1 MAVVKNTG
9 KPYESLTLR
18 VFDEI
23 LRQNRATTYRI
34 EHDLVLQGKEASHQ
48 IDVLWE
54 FDLGG
59 IRYLT
64 IVQCKDW
71 NYSVKQEH
79 LFSFKTVLG
88 DIPGQPRGVFVTR
101 HGFQEGAIEFAR
113 KNGII
118 LYVLREPVDAD
129 WEGYLKTVGVEM
141 NLYVPVV
148 HSYTVATDKEWV
160 KEEKRRLGLPEE
172 QRLVAL
178 EVRADEVVFEAVD
191 GQKVCTALEILKKLT
206 AGAEESPPHEVRFA
220 LPEGTFLKTGDLALP
235 RVKVLE
241 FVATVSCHILRDKFE
256 IDLTS
261 CVGMILQ
268 GVIDGSERS
277 FTKDLRLLP
286 LRDDPEK

>member
-1 MAVVKNTG
+1 MTKNTG

-18 VFDEI
+18 VFSEI
-23 LRQNRATTYRI
+23 HRQDKAKTYRI
-34 EHDLVLQGKEASHQ
+34 EHDVEVQGKDASHQ

-71 NYSVKQEH
+71 ESSVKQEQ
-79 LFSFKTVLG
+79 LFAFKTVLE
-88 DIPGQPRGVFVTR
+88 DIPGQPRGVYVTR
-101 HGFQEGAIEFAR
+101 HGFQAGAIEFAR

-129 WEGYLKTVGVEM
+129 WDGYLKTVGVEM
-141 NLYVPVV
+141 NLGVPVV
-148 HSYTVATDKEWV
+148 HSYTVIPDTGWV
-160 KEEKRRLGLPEE
+160 AEEKRRLGLPQEKR
-172 QRLVAL
+172 QVTL
-178 EVRADEVVFEAVD
+178 EARTDEVVFEAAD

-206 AGAEESPPHEVRFA
+206 AGIEESPPHEVRFA

-286 LRDDPEK
+286 LRDDPEN